1 MLSKYKI
8 PGFLLVSLGGLF
20 LSSGGTI
27 FKLFQTNDVWTIYFW
42 RSFFFTPTVVLFLFF
57 TSKETIIHKFKSIGL
72 IGIVCGALYATG
84 SGAYMFAM
92 KHTTVANVLF
102 IISTQTFMLA
112 LAGYFFLKEKINF
125 STSVAIIMAA
135 IGIYIMIGTRISNGT
150 MLGNAFAFITPICF
164 TFIVMIIRRYH
175 SIDMVPAVALSGVF
189 CMIAGFLM
197 CNDITIN
204 MHDVGLAVLFG
215 SLQYA
220 PGFICLTLGSRTTE
234 AAKVGIFAF
243 SEAIAGPIW
252 AWIFVSEQ
260 PPLGVFIGGIIIFA
274 ALVLKSIKK

>member
-72 IGIVCGALYATG
+72 IGIFCGALYATG

-125 STSVAIIMAA
+125 STAVAIIMAA